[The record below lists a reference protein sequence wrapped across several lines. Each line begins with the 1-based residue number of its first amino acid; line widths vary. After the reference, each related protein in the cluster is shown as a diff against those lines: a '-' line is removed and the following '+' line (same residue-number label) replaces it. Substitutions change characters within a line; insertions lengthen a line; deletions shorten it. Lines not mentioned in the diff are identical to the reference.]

1 MKKKVTLL
9 VLLLVLSILSAA
21 CTGGGSTTTAPSG
34 TTTGT
39 TTAGPTSSKT
49 EEATPPAMYPWHEE
63 SVVLKL
69 VRNVD
74 VDITRAGI
82 TSYAE
87 APGFKAWQEQT
98 GITIDITETADDTAL
113 KLLLSSGDLPDII
126 VAENAFYAGG
136 QLKMAEDGLA
146 IPLTDEFANLAP
158 DFWSFITSDDVYFNS
173 LKQADGEIYCFQGFF
188 FKDSPY
194 RAWRG
199 MMVRQDFLDKV
210 SLEPPTTIDE
220 FTAMLRAFKDDLG
233 VETPLMSFSGNFPRM
248 MSDGNLT
255 AAFGL
260 PNSIG
265 YQIDGVYHFGAYEPA
280 YKDALTYLN
289 ILYNEGLMDKNFAVT
304 DEPTAQSSVMEGK
317 TGAIY
322 AAASRILNM
331 TSAVNDGVFKLT
343 GLPPFTKNK
352 GEVAISGMT
361 DPVMVSTASW
371 ITEDCDNVPA
381 ACAFLNFLYTEPGN
395 TLYNFGI
402 EGESFEYVDGK
413 PKFTELMTKNP
424 DGYSLDPMI
433 RKYGTLNFSGV
444 QDLGMSAQRFPLQE
458 QIDAYAAWSSHT
470 ADKYMIVNNATLAE
484 YMNEEATLWTDIDTY
499 INEMRARF
507 ISGQE
512 PLSNFDNYISTLK
525 NMGMDRLIEI
535 RQLSLDKAMGK

>member
-1 MKKKVTLL
+1 MRKQVTLIVMLL
-9 VLLLVLSILSAA
+9 VLAMLAVA
-21 CTGGGSTTTAPSG
+21 CTGGGATTATAGTTKATTTTG
-34 TTTGT
+34 GTTGT
-39 TTAGPTSSKT
+39 TA
-49 EEATPPAMYPWHEE
+49 APAMYPWHEE
-63 SVVLKL
+63 GVVLKL

-126 VAENAFYAGG
+126 VASRTFYAGG

-146 IPLTDEFANLAP
+146 IPLTDEFASLAP
-158 DFWSFITSDDVYFNS
+158 DFWSFINSDPIYFDS

-188 FKDSPY
+188 LKDSPY
-194 RAWRG
+194 RSWRG
-199 MMVRQDFLDKV
+199 MMVRQDFLDQV
-210 SLEPPTTIDE
+210 DLEPPTTIDE
-220 FTAMLRAFKDDLG
+220 FTAMLRAFKDQLEI
-233 VETPLMSFSGNFPRM
+233 ETPLMSFSGNFPRM
-248 MSDGNLT
+248 LSDGNLT

-260 PNSIG
+260 PNSVG
-265 YQIDGVYHFGAYEPA
+265 YQVDGVYHFGAYEPA
-280 YKDALTYLN
+280 YKEALAYLN
-289 ILYNEGLMDKNFAVT
+289 MLYNEGLMDKNFAVT

-352 GEVAISGMT
+352 GEVAICGMT

-371 ITEDCDNVPA
+371 LTEDCENVPA
-381 ACAFLNFLYTEPGN
+381 ACAFLNYMYTEPGN
-395 TLYNFGI
+395 LLYNFGI

-433 RKYGTLNFSGV
+433 RKYGILNFSGV

-470 ADKYMIVNNATLAE
+470 ADKYMIINNAILAE

-512 PLSNFDNYISTLK
+512 PLANFDQYITTLK

-535 RQLSLDKAMGK
+535 RQLSLDKALGK

>member
-1 MKKKVTLL
+1 MKKNVTLL

-34 TTTGT
+34 TTTAT

-49 EEATPPAMYPWHEE
+49 EETTPPAMYPWHEE
-63 SVVLKL
+63 GVVLKL

-98 GITIDITETADDTAL
+98 GIKIDITETADDTAL

-126 VAENAFYAGG
+126 VAANSFYAGG

-188 FKDSPY
+188 LKNSPY

-220 FTAMLRAFKDDLG
+220 FTTMLRAFKDDLG

-289 ILYNEGLMDKNFAVT
+289 LLYNEGLMDKNFAVT

-381 ACAFLNFLYTEPGN
+381 ACAFLNYLYTESGN

-424 DGYSLDPMI
+424 EGYSLDPMI
-433 RKYGTLNFSGV
+433 RKYGILNFSGV
-444 QDLGMSAQRFPLQE
+444 QDLGMSAQRFPLKE

-470 ADKYMIVNNATLAE
+470 ADKYMIVNNAILAE

-499 INEMRARF
+499 VNEMRARF

-535 RQLSLDKAMGK
+535 RQLSLDKTMGK

>member
-1 MKKKVTLL
+1 MRKQVTLIVMLL
-9 VLLLVLSILSAA
+9 VLAMLAVA
-21 CTGGGSTTTAPSG
+21 CTGGGATTTTAG
-34 TTTGT
+34 TTKATTTTGGTTGT
-39 TTAGPTSSKT
+39 TA
-49 EEATPPAMYPWHEE
+49 APAMYPWHEE
-63 SVVLKL
+63 GVVLKL

-98 GITIDITETADDTAL
+98 GISIDITETADDTAL

-126 VAENAFYAGG
+126 VASRTFYAGG

-158 DFWSFITSDDVYFNS
+158 DFWSFINSDPIYFDS

-188 FKDSPY
+188 LKDSPY
-194 RAWRG
+194 RSWRG
-199 MMVRQDFLDKV
+199 MMVRQDFLDQV
-210 SLEPPTTIDE
+210 DLEPPTTIDE
-220 FTAMLRAFKDDLG
+220 FTAMLRAFKDQLEI
-233 VETPLMSFSGNFPRM
+233 ETPLMSFSGNFPRM
-248 MSDGNLT
+248 LSDGNLT

-265 YQIDGVYHFGAYEPA
+265 YQVDGVYHFGAYEPA
-280 YKDALTYLN
+280 YKEALAYLN
-289 ILYNEGLMDKNFAVT
+289 MLYDEGLMDKNFAVT

-352 GEVAISGMT
+352 GEVAICGMT

-371 ITEDCDNVPA
+371 LTEDCENVPA
-381 ACAFLNFLYTEPGN
+381 ACAFLNYLYTEPGN
-395 TLYNFGI
+395 LLYNFGI

-433 RKYGTLNFSGV
+433 RKYGILNFSGV

-470 ADKYMIVNNATLAE
+470 ADKYMIINNAILAE

-512 PLSNFDNYISTLK
+512 PLENFDQYITTLK

-535 RQLSLDKAMGK
+535 RQLSLDKALGK

>member
-1 MKKKVTLL
+1 MRKQVTLIVMLL
-9 VLLLVLSILSAA
+9 VLAMLAVA
-21 CTGGGSTTTAPSG
+21 CTGGGATTTTAG
-34 TTTGT
+34 TTKATTTTGGTTGT
-39 TTAGPTSSKT
+39 TA
-49 EEATPPAMYPWHEE
+49 APAMYPWHEE
-63 SVVLKL
+63 GVVLKL

-126 VAENAFYAGG
+126 VASRTFYAGG

-146 IPLTDEFANLAP
+146 IPLTDEFASLAP
-158 DFWSFITSDDVYFNS
+158 DFWSFINSDPIYFDS

-188 FKDSPY
+188 LKDSPY
-194 RAWRG
+194 RSWRG
-199 MMVRQDFLDKV
+199 MMVRQDFLDQV
-210 SLEPPTTIDE
+210 DLEPPTTIDE
-220 FTAMLRAFKDDLG
+220 FTAMLRAFKDQLEI
-233 VETPLMSFSGNFPRM
+233 ETPLMSFSGNFPRM
-248 MSDGNLT
+248 LSDGNLT

-260 PNSIG
+260 PNSVG
-265 YQIDGVYHFGAYEPA
+265 YQVDGVYHFGAYEPA
-280 YKDALTYLN
+280 YKEALAYLN
-289 ILYNEGLMDKNFAVT
+289 MLYNEGLMDKNFAVT

-352 GEVAISGMT
+352 GEVAICGMT

-371 ITEDCDNVPA
+371 LTEDCENVPA
-381 ACAFLNFLYTEPGN
+381 ACAFLNYMYTEPGN
-395 TLYNFGI
+395 LLYNFGI

-433 RKYGTLNFSGV
+433 RKYGILNFSGV

-470 ADKYMIVNNATLAE
+470 ADKYMIINNAILAE

-512 PLSNFDNYISTLK
+512 PLANFDQYITTLK

-535 RQLSLDKAMGK
+535 RQLSLDKALGK

>member
-1 MKKKVTLL
+1 
-9 VLLLVLSILSAA
+9 
-21 CTGGGSTTTAPSG
+21 
-34 TTTGT
+34 
-39 TTAGPTSSKT
+39 
-49 EEATPPAMYPWHEE
+49 MYPWHEE